1 MKKIGFFNKNLFLYG
16 GLKKE
21 EFNSIYTLIMEGNVS
36 LASKTSIWLVILG
49 VFFLALNFLLGA
61 NNLLAYW
68 VLIIGG
74 TGMTIIGRHIK
85 KPTGIPALIYCY
97 AFILVV
103 IAYGMVLSIQPSN
116 ANSPST
122 SIVVFLALMPL
133 TVTDKPYRMGIVML
147 CSTLVY
153 ILISYSTKSSSAF
166 RTDIMNTAT
175 FAVIGFLFYLRL
187 THRNVKEVFYWVQA
201 IESERIKEEAKVA
214 EKANRAKS
222 VFLANM
228 SHEIRTPMNAI
239 IGMNEMILRENSDK
253 AIEKYALDIHSAGS
267 TLLSIINNILDLSK
281 IESGKMELNP
291 VEYGFSSVLNDL
303 VNMTMKKA
311 EDKGLEYILEAAPS
325 IPSVLF
331 GDEIRIRQIIL
342 NLINNA
348 IKYTHKGTVR
358 IDVSFDTENEKLK
371 ISVSDTG
378 IGIRPEDMNRLFDSF
393 QRLDEN
399 KNRNIEG
406 TGLGLNIAKQLA
418 VMMGGDVEVSSEY
431 GKGSTFT
438 ATMVQKVIN
447 PEPIGNFTENLT
459 KLQKERDTYKPTL
472 IAPDA
477 KVLVVDDSDM
487 NLAVIKGLLKKTKIQ
502 VTTAESG
509 DECLELIKSKSFDIV
524 LLDQMMPGKTGI
536 ETLKIIKENRL
547 AENTPIIAL
556 TADAVMEAREA
567 YLKEGFTDYLSKPIL
582 YQELEEMLRKYLNP
596 CLMKDSEE
604 SENSAGFK
612 ENANVSTE
620 EAEKPVMLVIC
631 DSTESLKKIK
641 ETISDKY
648 KGVYVRT
655 EEQAQKYLLNHKVD
669 FIIRDGEL

>member
-1 MKKIGFFNKNLFLYG
+1 MKKFGFLNKNLFVYC

-49 VFFLALNFLLGA
+49 VFFLVLNFLLGA

-74 TGMTIIGRHIK
+74 LILTFIGRHIK
-85 KPTGIPALIYCY
+85 TPRSISALLYCY

-116 ANSPST
+116 ADNPST
-122 SIVVFLALMPL
+122 SIIVFLALMPL

-147 CSTLVY
+147 CSTLIY
-153 ILISYSTKSSSAF
+153 ILVSYNIKSSAAF
-166 RTDIMNTAT
+166 QTDIMNTAT
-175 FAVIGFLFYLRL
+175 FAVLGFLLYLRL
-187 THRNVKEVFYWVQA
+187 THRNVKEIFYWVQA
-201 IESERIKEEAKVA
+201 VETERIKEEAKVA

-222 VFLANM
+222 IFLANM

-239 IGMNEMILRENSDK
+239 IGMDEMILREASNKS
-253 AIEKYALDIHSAGS
+253 IEKYALDIHSAGR

-311 EDKGLEYILEAAPS
+311 EDKGLEYRLEASPD
-325 IPSVLF
+325 IPSVLW
-331 GDEIRIRQIIL
+331 GDEIRIRQIML

-348 IKYTHKGTVR
+348 IKYTHDGSVR
-358 IDVSFDTENEKLK
+358 IAVSFDRDVKKLK
-371 ISVSDTG
+371 ISVTDTG
-378 IGIRPEDMNRLFDSF
+378 IGIRPEDMGKLFDSF

-399 KNRNIEG
+399 KNRSIEG

-418 VMMGGDVEVSSEY
+418 SMMGGDIEVTSEY

-438 ATMVQKVIN
+438 ATMVQKIIN
-447 PEPIGNFTENLT
+447 PEPIGNFVENLA
-459 KLQKERDTYKPTL
+459 KVQKEREAYKPSL

-477 KVLVVDDSDM
+477 HILVVDDSDM
-487 NLAVIKGLLKKTKIQ
+487 NLTVIKGLLKRTKIQ
-502 VTTAESG
+502 VVTAESG
-509 DECLELIKSKSFDIV
+509 DECIDQLEKQAFHIV

-536 ETLKIIKENRL
+536 ETLKIIRERHL
-547 AENTPIIAL
+547 ADSTPIIAL

-567 YLKEGFTDYLSKPIL
+567 YLKEGFTDYLSKPII
-582 YQELEEMLRKYLNP
+582 YQELETMLRKYLDDSLLTDNKESLP
-596 CLMKDSEE
+596 KTSKD
-604 SENSAGFK
+604 EN
-612 ENANVSTE
+612 ET
-620 EAEKPVMLVIC
+620 EKPVMLVIS
-631 DSTESLKKIK
+631 DSADNLKKIR
-641 ETISDKY
+641 ETLSDNY
-648 KGVYVRT
+648 KGVFVRT
-655 EEQAQKYLLNHKVD
+655 EEQAQKYLQTHKVD
-669 FIIRDGEL
+669 FIMRDAQ